1 MPVFHDGLPGLTARP
16 RLRILPVNRAELRRQ
31 PVTVSTEATPP
42 AGPPRLDAGALAR
55 LRELDPD
62 GRHGVVTRV
71 LTAFETSLARMT
83 GQLEAERGAAGN
95 PVAVANVAHTL
106 KSSAASVGA
115 LELSRVC
122 SEVERRLRDGQPGD
136 LDADIA
142 RLLAAA
148 EPARQAVAAMLRP

>member
-1 MPVFHDGLPGLTARP
+1 
-16 RLRILPVNRAELRRQ
+16 
-31 PVTVSTEATPP
+31 VSTEAPTP
-42 AGPPRLDAGALAR
+42 AGPPRLDAVALAR

-83 GQLEAERGAAGN
+83 SQLQAERGDVGDAGV
-95 PVAVANVAHTL
+95 VATVAHTL

-115 LELSRVC
+115 LELSRLC
-122 SEVERRLRDGQPGD
+122 AEVERRLRENQPGD
-136 LDADIA
+136 LNADIA

-148 EPARQAVAAMLRP
+148 EHAQRAVAAMLRP